1 MATKKAKQELS
12 DVLVKAFKE
21 GGLTHNDK
29 KVIAEGAEEESRIC
43 NETLDYAWRLNCN
56 IQRAKR
62 LALFHALYT
71 TNGDSVDSLFE
82 LIREI
87 GRLEDNAF
95 VLGDRVGFTN
105 ATDPEL
111 IRDKGGLDKNL
122 LDMLGY
128 PIIH

>member
-12 DVLVKAFKE
+12 DVLVKAFTE
-21 GGLTHNDK
+21 GGLTHEDHK
-29 KVIAEGAEEESRIC
+29 LLADGAEEEIRIC
-43 NETLDYAWRLNCN
+43 NDTLDYAWRLNCN

-62 LALFHALYT
+62 LALHHALYT

-95 VLGDRVGFTN
+95 FLGDRVGFTN
-105 ATDPEL
+105 ATDPEF
-111 IRDKGGLDKNL
+111 IREKEGKNL

-128 PIIH
+128 PIVH